1 MMNERLAFYADEL
14 RDAVYDL
21 DRLDDCDEI
30 RDIKHVVHRVAA
42 DLRAMA
48 FDPRYEFFATLAD
61 AGNETDDVEHCG
73 EHGCPVPPRRPRDG
87 ED

>member
-1 MMNERLAFYADEL
+1 MNERLAFYADEL

-21 DRLDDCDEI
+21 DEFDDCDEI
-30 RDIKHVVHRVAA
+30 RDIKQAVHRVAQ

-48 FDPRYEFFATLAD
+48 FDPRY
-61 AGNETDDVEHCG
+61 DVEHCG

-87 ED
+87 KD